1 LFLFIQNDLSH
12 KDLSMA
18 AILYVASLIVLV
30 LIFGRAA
37 LKPVA

>member
-1 LFLFIQNDLSH
+1 
-12 KDLSMA
+12 MA

-30 LIFGRAA
+30 WIFGRAA

>member
-1 LFLFIQNDLSH
+1 MKGYEH
-12 KDLSMA
+12 GCH
-18 AILYVASLIVLV
+18 LYVASLIVLV